1 MTEIFDWL
9 FTFLGRAFAVPEL
22 HAVVAGLFAGIA
34 VAYTLTLP
42 LPAMMP
48 IKKAKNYGR
57 LFVFVTVMVV
67 SLTLDF
73 KPRTAAWAFTVA
85 IMAPL
90 LHEWLFAMVYHKFPW
105 LKPKALQTVDELEK
119 GGDL

>member
-1 MTEIFDWL
+1 MDIIDWI
-9 FTFLGRAFAVPEL
+9 FTFLGKAFAVPEL
-22 HAVVAGLFAGIA
+22 HAVLAGLFAGIA
-34 VAYTLTLP
+34 VAYALTLP

-48 IKKAKNYGR
+48 IKTAKNYAR
-57 LFVFVTVMVV
+57 LFVFVTVMTV
-67 SLTLDF
+67 SLLLDF

-90 LHEWLFAMVYHKFPW
+90 LHEWLFALVYHRWPY
-105 LKPKALQTVDELEK
+105 LKPKALQTVTELQK